1 MNEQTHTITVGRAE
15 LLIRIYSQRNLL
27 IRRRLGR
34 GWDGMEGGKV
44 EDDGSPGIYLLKD
57 NKFKRRNYRRSG
69 ESFGHCSVHVESAAL
84 LVGAAGCP

>member
-1 MNEQTHTITVGRAE
+1 
-15 LLIRIYSQRNLL
+15 
-27 IRRRLGR
+27 
-34 GWDGMEGGKV
+34 MEGGKV